1 MAINRGTWLSCAT
14 AVCLSAGLNAGA
26 QAATGETLYSFK
38 GYQHGSIPLAGVYL
52 DPNGNLFGTLSD
64 DGFSSRHDNGV
75 AYELTQKGGKWVQKR
90 LHRFYPGL
98 GDGANPTGA
107 LIPDGTGALYGTT
120 AKGGSY
126 GRKSGGGIVFK
137 LTPPSNGVG
146 EWTESILYSFNGRSE
161 GTQTGGGLIFDSK
174 GSLYLTHD
182 LAGTGLS
189 GTVSMLSPPA
199 QGATA
204 WTDSTIYTFQGGTD
218 GGEPSGAPLVF
229 DASGAL
235 YGVTQYGGGG
245 TVCGTGYGCGTV
257 YKLTPP
263 AQGNGP
269 WTETILYTFT
279 GGADGSEPNS
289 NLVFDK
295 NGNLYSTTYYGGAYS
310 NGTVFELSPPT
321 GGQTTWTETVV
332 HSLNGNVGDGFYPQG
347 NTIMTS
353 SGNLLVATTGGG
365 TDDAGTII
373 QLQPPAGNGSWSEE
387 VLYSLPGEN
396 GAQPIGI
403 TLDTNGNIYGT
414 TIYGGNRGGNG
425 VAFEVNP

>member
-26 QAATGETLYSFK
+26 QAATGETLYSFGK
-38 GYQHGSIPLAGVYL
+38 NGGAGYTPLAGVYI
-52 DPNGNLFGTLSD
+52 DPDGNLFGTLSD
-64 DGFSSRHDNGV
+64 IDSSNKHQNGVVYELSRVGSKWHQKTLHQFEPSKGDGF
-75 AYELTQKGGKWVQKR
+75 E
-90 LHRFYPGL
+90 
-98 GDGANPTGA
+98 PTGA
-107 LIPDGTGALYGTT
+107 LLPDGTGALYGTT
-120 AKGGSY
+120 CNCHLGRPPGGT
-126 GRKSGGGIVFK
+126 VFK
-137 LTPPSNGVG
+137 LTPPTNGVG
-146 EWTESILYSFNGRSE
+146 DWTESILYSFNGHSE
-161 GTQTGGGLIFDSK
+161 GAGTGGGLIFDSK
-174 GSLYLTHD
+174 GSLYLTHGGGGSAED
-182 LAGTGLS
+182 YGA
-189 GTVSMLSPPA
+189 VSIVMPPA
-199 QGATA
+199 QGGTA

-218 GGEPSGAPLVF
+218 GVQPSGEPLVF

-235 YGVTQYGGGG
+235 YGVTQFGGGG
-245 TVCGTGYGCGTV
+245 TICGTGDGCGTV